1 MSRNVSL
8 AFGIGRT
15 IIIASVAVGAA
26 SAFAPRAS
34 AGQPSRAG
42 LPSRSPTGPWL
53 RGQGLVVPAAAQN
66 AAAARAAADQK
77 QSRYQIG
84 VMERVLEGAVE
95 HGATVTR
102 DRLQALLPAQMLL
115 SENARVRGFRLDG
128 YGVFF
133 DVEVPSLEGTLP
145 WSFRTLDQN
154 DLGLQSAL
162 KALQAHIEAAGDPD
176 LQQALRRIELQVGPM
191 TTVMR
196 SSAPAVV
203 GARAAT
209 GSAAAA
215 PGADARQANDQI
227 LNDPEEAYR
236 GEVKQALMDA
246 MLDHSAPLAIG
257 PDEWLTIAAR
267 RNEDRAR
274 LAPADSD
281 AQTIVIR
288 VNGADLAAFR
298 AGRMSR
304 EDAIKRIDVRVF

>member
-1 MSRNVSL
+1 M

-15 IIIASVAVGAA
+15 IIVASVAVGAA
-26 SAFAPRAS
+26 
-34 AGQPSRAG
+34 
-42 LPSRSPTGPWL
+42 
-53 RGQGLVVPAAAQN
+53 VVPLAAQN
-66 AAAARAAADQK
+66 AAAAKAAADQK

-95 HGATVTR
+95 HGAAVTR

-154 DLGLQSAL
+154 DLGLASAL

-176 LQQALRRIELQVGPM
+176 LQQALKRIELQVGPM
-191 TTVMR
+191 TAVMR

-203 GARAAT
+203 DTRAAT
-209 GSAAAA
+209 GSTPAA
-215 PGADARQANDQI
+215 PGADARQPNDQI

-257 PDEWLTIAAR
+257 PDEWLTLAAR
-267 RNEDRAR
+267 RNEDRSR

-288 VNGADLAAFR
+288 ANGADLAAFR
-298 AGRMSR
+298 ASRVSR
-304 EDAIKRIDVRVF
+304 EDAIKRIEVRVF

>member
-1 MSRNVSL
+1 MSRKAFVVSG
-8 AFGIGRT
+8 FSRT
-15 IIIASVAVGAA
+15 VIIAGFAFSAAAVSV
-26 SAFAPRAS
+26 
-34 AGQPSRAG
+34 
-42 LPSRSPTGPWL
+42 
-53 RGQGLVVPAAAQN
+53 AAQN
-66 AAAARAAADQK
+66 PATAKATADQK

-154 DLGLQSAL
+154 DLGLKSAL

-196 SSAPAVV
+196 SSAPAVA

-209 GSAAAA
+209 GSGAAVL
-215 PGADARQANDQI
+215 PGADAQQPNDQI
-227 LNDPEEAYR
+227 LNNPEEAYR

-246 MLDHSAPLAIG
+246 MLDHGAPLAIG

-267 RNEDRAR
+267 RNEDRPR

-288 VNGADLAAFR
+288 ANGTDLAAFR

-304 EDAIKRIDVRVF
+304 EDAIKRLEVRVF

>member
-1 MSRNVSL
+1 MSRKAFVVS
-8 AFGIGRT
+8 GVGRT
-15 IIIASVAVGAA
+15 VTI
-26 SAFAPRAS
+26 
-34 AGQPSRAG
+34 AG
-42 LPSRSPTGPWL
+42 LVLGTAGVL
-53 RGQGLVVPAAAQN
+53 AAAQN
-66 AAAARAAADQK
+66 AATARATAEQK

-102 DRLQALLPAQMLL
+102 DRLQALLPAQMLI

-154 DLGLQSAL
+154 DLGLESAL
-162 KALQAHIEAAGDPD
+162 KALQTHVQAAGDPN
-176 LQQALRRIELQVGPM
+176 LRQALERVELQVGPM
-191 TTVMR
+191 TRVTRSTARTV
-196 SSAPAVV
+196 A
-203 GARAAT
+203 GALGAT
-209 GSAAAA
+209 GSASAASA
-215 PGADARQANDQI
+215 GAEAQSSIDPI
-227 LNDPEEAYR
+227 LNNPEEAYR
-236 GEVKQALMDA
+236 GEVKQALMEA
-246 MLDHSAPLAIG
+246 MLDHSGPLAIG

-288 VNGADLAAFR
+288 ASGADLAAFR
-298 AGRMSR
+298 AGRILR
-304 EDAIKRIDVRVF
+304 EDAVKRIEVRVF

>member
-1 MSRNVSL
+1 MSGK
-8 AFGIGRT
+8 AFVMSGLSRT
-15 IIIASVAVGAA
+15 VTI
-26 SAFAPRAS
+26 
-34 AGQPSRAG
+34 AG
-42 LPSRSPTGPWL
+42 LALGTAGVL
-53 RGQGLVVPAAAQN
+53 AAAQN
-66 AAAARAAADQK
+66 AATARATADQK

-102 DRLQALLPAQMLL
+102 DRLQALLPAQMLI

-154 DLGLQSAL
+154 DLGLESAL
-162 KALQAHIEAAGDPD
+162 KALQTHVEAAGDPN
-176 LQQALRRIELQVGPM
+176 LRQALERVELQVGPM
-191 TTVMR
+191 TRVTRSPARTV
-196 SSAPAVV
+196 AGAV
-203 GARAAT
+203 GAT
-209 GSAAAA
+209 GSASVASA
-215 PGADARQANDQI
+215 GAEAQPSIDPI
-227 LNDPEEAYR
+227 LNNPEEAYR
-236 GEVKQALMDA
+236 GEVKQALMEA
-246 MLDHSAPLAIG
+246 MLDHSGPLAIG

-288 VNGADLAAFR
+288 ASGADLAAFR
-298 AGRMSR
+298 AGRISR
-304 EDAIKRIDVRVF
+304 EDAVKRIEVRVF

>member
-1 MSRNVSL
+1 VSGKAFVVSGLSRTV
-8 AFGIGRT
+8 T
-15 IIIASVAVGAA
+15 I
-26 SAFAPRAS
+26 
-34 AGQPSRAG
+34 AG
-42 LPSRSPTGPWL
+42 LVLGTAGVL
-53 RGQGLVVPAAAQN
+53 AAAQN
-66 AAAARAAADQK
+66 AATARATADQK

-102 DRLQALLPAQMLL
+102 DRLQALLPAQMLI

-154 DLGLQSAL
+154 DLGLESAL
-162 KALQAHIEAAGDPD
+162 KALQSHVEAAGDPN
-176 LQQALRRIELQVGPM
+176 LRQALERVELQVGPM
-191 TTVMR
+191 TRVTRSTARTV
-196 SSAPAVV
+196 AG
-203 GARAAT
+203 GAGAT
-209 GSAAAA
+209 GSASVASA
-215 PGADARQANDQI
+215 GADAQPSIDPI
-227 LNDPEEAYR
+227 LNNPEEAYR
-236 GEVKQALMDA
+236 GEVKQALMEA
-246 MLDHSAPLAIG
+246 MLDHSGPLAIG

-288 VNGADLAAFR
+288 ASGVDLAAFR
-298 AGRMSR
+298 AGRISR
-304 EDAIKRIDVRVF
+304 EDAVKRIEVRVF

>member
-1 MSRNVSL
+1 VSGKAFVVSGLSRTV
-8 AFGIGRT
+8 T
-15 IIIASVAVGAA
+15 I
-26 SAFAPRAS
+26 
-34 AGQPSRAG
+34 AG
-42 LPSRSPTGPWL
+42 LVLGTAGVL
-53 RGQGLVVPAAAQN
+53 AAAQN
-66 AAAARAAADQK
+66 AATARATADQK

-102 DRLQALLPAQMLL
+102 DRLQALLPAQMLI

-154 DLGLQSAL
+154 DLGLESAL
-162 KALQAHIEAAGDPD
+162 KALQSHVEAAGDPN
-176 LQQALRRIELQVGPM
+176 LRQALERVELQVGPM
-191 TTVMR
+191 TRVTRSAARTV
-196 SSAPAVV
+196 AGGV
-203 GARAAT
+203 GAT
-209 GSAAAA
+209 GSASVVSA
-215 PGADARQANDQI
+215 GADAQPSIDPI
-227 LNDPEEAYR
+227 LNNPEEAYR
-236 GEVKQALMDA
+236 GEVKQAVMEA
-246 MLDHSAPLAIG
+246 MLDHSGPLAIG

-288 VNGADLAAFR
+288 ASGVDLAAFR
-298 AGRMSR
+298 AGRISR
-304 EDAIKRIDVRVF
+304 EDAVKRIEVRVF

>member
-26 SAFAPRAS
+26 
-34 AGQPSRAG
+34 
-42 LPSRSPTGPWL
+42 
-53 RGQGLVVPAAAQN
+53 VVPLAAQN

-154 DLGLQSAL
+154 DLGLESAL
-162 KALQAHIEAAGDPD
+162 KALHAHIEAAGDPN
-176 LQQALRRIELQVGPM
+176 LQQALTRIELQVGPM
-191 TTVMR
+191 SAVTR
-196 SSAPAVV
+196 GGGAPA
-203 GARAAT
+203 GARYAT
-209 GSAAAA
+209 GSAAAT
-215 PGADARQANDQI
+215 GADGRQSTDPI
-227 LNDPEEAYR
+227 LSDPEEAYR

-246 MLDHSAPLAIG
+246 MLDHAAPLAIG

-267 RNEDRAR
+267 RNENRVR
-274 LAPADSD
+274 LALPESNV
-281 AQTIVIR
+281 QTIVIR
-288 VNGADLAAFR
+288 ARGADLAAFR
-298 AGRMSR
+298 GGQISR
-304 EDAIKRIDVRVF
+304 EDAFKRIEARVF

>member
-1 MSRNVSL
+1 MSGLS
-8 AFGIGRT
+8 RT
-15 IIIASVAVGAA
+15 VTT
-26 SAFAPRAS
+26 
-34 AGQPSRAG
+34 AG
-42 LPSRSPTGPWL
+42 LVLGTAAVL
-53 RGQGLVVPAAAQN
+53 AAAQN
-66 AAAARAAADQK
+66 VATARATSDQK

-102 DRLQALLPAQMLL
+102 DRLQALLPAQMLI

-154 DLGLQSAL
+154 DLGLESAL
-162 KALQAHIEAAGDPD
+162 KALQTHVQAAGDPN
-176 LQQALRRIELQVGPM
+176 LRQALERVELQVGPM
-191 TTVMR
+191 TRVTRSTARTV
-196 SSAPAVV
+196 A
-203 GARAAT
+203 GALGAT
-209 GSAAAA
+209 GSASVASA
-215 PGADARQANDQI
+215 GAEAQSSIDPI
-227 LNDPEEAYR
+227 LNNPEEAYR
-236 GEVKQALMDA
+236 GEVKQALMEA
-246 MLDHSAPLAIG
+246 MLDHSGPLAIG

-288 VNGADLAAFR
+288 ASGADLAAFR
-298 AGRMSR
+298 AGRILR
-304 EDAIKRIDVRVF
+304 EDAVKRIEVRVF

>member
-1 MSRNVSL
+1 VSGK
-8 AFGIGRT
+8 AFVVSGLNRT
-15 IIIASVAVGAA
+15 VSI
-26 SAFAPRAS
+26 
-34 AGQPSRAG
+34 AG
-42 LPSRSPTGPWL
+42 LVLGTAGVL
-53 RGQGLVVPAAAQN
+53 AAAQN
-66 AAAARAAADQK
+66 AATARATADQK

-102 DRLQALLPAQMLL
+102 DRLQALLPAQMLI

-154 DLGLQSAL
+154 DLGLESAL
-162 KALQAHIEAAGDPD
+162 KALQSHVEAAGDPN
-176 LQQALRRIELQVGPM
+176 LRQALERVELQVGPM
-191 TTVMR
+191 TRVTRSPARTVAGAVGTTA
-196 SSAPAVV
+196 SASVAA
-203 GARAAT
+203 GAEAQP
-209 GSAAAA
+209 SID
-215 PGADARQANDQI
+215 PI
-227 LNDPEEAYR
+227 LNNPEEAYR
-236 GEVKQALMDA
+236 GEVKQALMEA
-246 MLDHSAPLAIG
+246 MLDHSGPLAIG

-288 VNGADLAAFR
+288 ASGVDLAAFR
-298 AGRMSR
+298 AGRISR
-304 EDAIKRIDVRVF
+304 EDAVKRIEVRVF

>member
-1 MSRNVSL
+1 MRK
-8 AFGIGRT
+8 
-15 IIIASVAVGAA
+15 ASVTFDISRTVAIAGFALSAA
-26 SAFAPRAS
+26 
-34 AGQPSRAG
+34 
-42 LPSRSPTGPWL
+42 
-53 RGQGLVVPAAAQN
+53 VVPAAAQN
-66 AAAARAAADQK
+66 AATARAAADQK

-115 SENARVRGFRLDG
+115 SENAHVRGFRLDG

-133 DVEVPSLEGTLP
+133 DVEVPSLEGSLP

-154 DLGLQSAL
+154 DLGLERAL
-162 KALQAHIEAAGDPD
+162 KALETHIEAAGDSD
-176 LQQALRRIELQVGPM
+176 LQQALKRIELQVGPM

-196 SSAPAVV
+196 SSAPAVA
-203 GARAAT
+203 GGRAAT

-215 PGADARQANDQI
+215 SPGADDQRPTDQI
-227 LNDPEEAYR
+227 LNNPEEAYR
-236 GEVKQALMDA
+236 AEVKQALIDA

-257 PDEWLTIAAR
+257 ADEWLTLAAR
-267 RNEDRAR
+267 RNEDRPR

-288 VNGADLAAFR
+288 ASGADLAAFR

-304 EDAIKRIDVRVF
+304 DDAIKRIDVRVF

>member
-1 MSRNVSL
+1 MTWK
-8 AFGIGRT
+8 AFGVCGIGRT
-15 IIIASVAVGAA
+15 IIITSIAVSAAVA
-26 SAFAPRAS
+26 P
-34 AGQPSRAG
+34 
-42 LPSRSPTGPWL
+42 L
-53 RGQGLVVPAAAQN
+53 AAQN
-66 AAAARAAADQK
+66 AAAVKAAADQK

-95 HGATVTR
+95 HGAAVTR

-154 DLGLQSAL
+154 DLGLASAL

-176 LQQALRRIELQVGPM
+176 LQQALKRIELQVGPM
-191 TTVMR
+191 TAVMR

-203 GARAAT
+203 DTRAAT
-209 GSAAAA
+209 GSTPAA
-215 PGADARQANDQI
+215 PGADARQPNDQI

-257 PDEWLTIAAR
+257 PDEWLTLAAR
-267 RNEDRAR
+267 RNEDRSR

-288 VNGADLAAFR
+288 ANGADLAAFR
-298 AGRMSR
+298 ASRMSR
-304 EDAIKRIDVRVF
+304 EDAIKRIEVRVF

>member
-1 MSRNVSL
+1 VSRNAFVVSGFRLRVKLRRTAVAL
-8 AFGIGRT
+8 AEAVSRT
-15 IIIASVAVGAA
+15 VIIAGFAFSAAAVSV
-26 SAFAPRAS
+26 
-34 AGQPSRAG
+34 
-42 LPSRSPTGPWL
+42 
-53 RGQGLVVPAAAQN
+53 AAQN
-66 AAAARAAADQK
+66 GATARAVADQK

-145 WSFRTLDQN
+145 WSFRTLEQN

-162 KALQAHIEAAGDPD
+162 KALQTHIEAAGDLD
-176 LQQALRRIELQVGPM
+176 LQQALKRIELQVGPM

-196 SSAPAVV
+196 TSAPAVA

-209 GSAAAA
+209 GSGAAVL
-215 PGADARQANDQI
+215 PGADAAQQPNDQI
-227 LNDPEEAYR
+227 LNNPEEAYR

-267 RNEDRAR
+267 RNEDRSR

-288 VNGADLAAFR
+288 ANGADLATFR

-304 EDAIKRIDVRVF
+304 EDAIKRIEVRVF